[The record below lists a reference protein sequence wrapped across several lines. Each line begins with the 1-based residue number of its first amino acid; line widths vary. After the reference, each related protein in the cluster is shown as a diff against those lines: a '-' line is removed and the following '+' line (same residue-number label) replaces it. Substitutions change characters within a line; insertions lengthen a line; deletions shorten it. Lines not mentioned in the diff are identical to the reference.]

1 MEVEG
6 IQVAQDTFD
15 PRVGDKR
22 PREEDESEAQAPIP
36 VQSYQVKQE
45 VPTGPPLSSGPPA
58 GGGIPNG
65 AMQSNSATSQGQGIE
80 DGFDS
85 LYIGDLQW
93 VLVPPFLPRCRILTV
108 LTCVLVD
115 NG

>member
-1 MEVEG
+1 MQ
-6 IQVAQDTFD
+6 IAQDSFD

-22 PREEDESEAQAPIP
+22 PREEDDSEAQTPVA

-45 VPTGPPLSSGPPA
+45 IPTGPRIPSGPTA

-65 AMQSNSATSQGQGIE
+65 AMQSNSAMSQGQVIE
-80 DGFDS
+80 EGFDS

-93 VLVPPFLPRCRILTV
+93 VWRPPSSRVVEC
-108 LTCVLVD
+108 
-115 NG
+115 